1 MEHVYSAH
9 TEVINNE
16 SFYFVK
22 KYSFFPEYKD
32 IPKVLESMGMHT
44 DFYRACYIAQIYD
57 EVIINQLL
65 SDLRIVPQST
75 KVIAMEPKKSIAN
88 TLLKNT
94 YHVIS
99 KLRIAGVH

>member
-9 TEVINNE
+9 TRVINNV

-22 KYSFFPEYKD
+22 KYSLFPEYKD
-32 IPKVLESMGMHT
+32 VPKVLDTMGMHR
-44 DFYRACYIAQIYD
+44 DFYRACYIAQIFD
-57 EVIINQLL
+57 EAIINQLL
-65 SDLRIVPQST
+65 NDVRIVPQNS

-94 YHVIS
+94 HHVIS
-99 KLRIAGVH
+99 KLRIAGLH